1 MRSKI
6 YFALLSLLSIIGL
19 WSFYIRFTEGMKVT
33 ALTSYSP
40 WGLWIVFYIYFIGLS
55 AGSFLLS
62 TMVYVFNM
70 KQFEKIGKLAL
81 FTAFFSL
88 LAGLLFVLIDLG
100 HPERFWHALVYR
112 QANSVLSWEI
122 QFYLIYMVLILAEIW
137 FLMREEFSLKA
148 GYSTGLKRFANK
160 VFSLGYQIPKEQAE
174 LEQHRKSSHK
184 WMRILGIVG
193 IPTALGVHGGTGSL
207 FGVVMAKSYWFSG
220 LTPIIFL
227 VSALVSGAALMIFLY
242 SFFSNPQEKND
253 ALAKD
258 LSNLL
263 VLFIGIDVIL
273 MISEFLIG
281 LYNPIPEERMVFM
294 NILFSNRWYIFWLGQ
309 IGLVVILPIILLA
322 KSKQLTKMRGLAGL
336 SVIIGIVSVRWTLI
350 VPAFTVPQ
358 LVGLDKAFTGSR
370 LVYSYT
376 PNSIEWLSSI
386 GIIAIVTLLFS
397 LTTKLIP
404 IFDNKGVK
412 EYHGKAIEGEPHYQ
426 A

>member
-1 MRSKI
+1 MKTKI
-6 YFALLSLLSIIGL
+6 YFALLSILSIIGL

-40 WGLWIVFYIYFIGLS
+40 WGLWIVLYIYFIGLS

-70 KQFEKIGKLAL
+70 KQYEKIGKLAL

-88 LAGLLFVLIDLG
+88 MAGLLFVLIDLG
-100 HPERFWHALVYR
+100 HPERFWHTLVYR

-137 FLMREEFSLKA
+137 FLMREEFVLIAEK
-148 GYSTGLKRFANK
+148 STGLKRFVNK
-160 VFSLGYQIPKEQAE
+160 VFSLGYKIPQEQAE
-174 LEQHRKSSHK
+174 LEQHRNKSHK

-207 FGVVMAKSYWFSG
+207 FAVIMAKSYWFSG

-242 SFFSNPQEKND
+242 SFFNNPKEKND
-253 ALAKD
+253 ALAKN

-263 VLFIGIDVIL
+263 VLFISIDLIL
-273 MISEFLIG
+273 VISEFLIG

-294 NILFSNRWYIFWLGQ
+294 NILASNRWYIFWLGQ
-309 IGLVVILPIILLA
+309 IGLVIILPIILLA
-322 KSKQLTKMRGLAGL
+322 KSKQSTKMKGLAGL
-336 SVIIGIVSVRWTLI
+336 SVIIGIISVRWTLI

-358 LVGLDKAFTGSR
+358 LAGLDTAFTGSR
-370 LVYSYT
+370 LLYQYT
-376 PNSIEWLSSI
+376 PNSVEWLSSI

-397 LTTKLIP
+397 ITTKLIP
-404 IFDNKGVK
+404 IFDEKGVK

>member
-1 MRSKI
+1 MKSKI
-6 YFALLSLLSIIGL
+6 YFAVLSLLSIVGL
-19 WSFYIRFTEGMKVT
+19 WSFFIRFTEGMKVT

-70 KQFEKIGKLAL
+70 KQYEKIGKLAL

-88 LAGLLFVLIDLG
+88 MAGLLFVLIDLG

-137 FLMREEFSLKA
+137 FLMREKFVLAADK
-148 GYSTGLKRFANK
+148 STGLKRFLNR
-160 VFSLGYQIPKEQAE
+160 VFSLGYKIPQEQTV
-174 LEQHRKSSHK
+174 LEQHRKNSHK
-184 WMRILGIVG
+184 WMKILGIIG

-207 FGVVMAKSYWFSG
+207 FGVIMAKSYWFSG

-242 SFFSNPQEKND
+242 SFFSNSEKQND
-253 ALAKD
+253 PLAKD

-263 VLFIGIDVIL
+263 LLFIGIDVIL

-294 NILFSNRWYIFWLGQ
+294 NILTSSRWYIFWLGQ
-309 IGLVVILPIILLA
+309 VGMVIVLPIILLA
-322 KSKQLTKMRGLAGL
+322 KSKQITKIRGLAGL
-336 SVIIGIVSVRWTLI
+336 SVIIGIIAVRWILI

-358 LVGLDKAFTGSR
+358 LGGLDRAFTGTR
-370 LVYSYT
+370 LIYYYT
-376 PNSIEWLSSI
+376 PNSNEWLSSI

-404 IFDNKGVK
+404 IFDKKGVE
-412 EYHGKAIEGEPHYQ
+412 EYHGKAIEGEIPYQ